1 MLVRALVAVFLW
13 FAVVSGYS
21 QTLVPVPQLTSHVV
35 DTIALLDVQ
44 RRQTL
49 ETKLAALEALSGSQV
64 VVLIVATTQPEDIV
78 GFSNRVGNAW
88 KIGRKGIGDGLLV
101 VVAKDDR
108 KLRIEVSKT
117 LEGAIPDLA
126 AKRIIDTSF
135 TPLFKQ
141 GDYAGGLDTGLDQIA
156 ALIKGESLPMPQK
169 SDSDTAWLDGFGWQD
184 LVAFLLFGVFIGG
197 SIFRRILGNK
207 LGSVATGTVVG
218 VLVNLLSGSIVVAVL
233 AGFVAMIFVLIS
245 SAGGAFPGR
254 GGGGFGSGGWSSGSG
269 GGGGGFSSGGGGDFG
284 GGGASGDW

>member
-1 MLVRALVAVFLW
+1 
-13 FAVVSGYS
+13 
-21 QTLVPVPQLTSHVV
+21 
-35 DTIALLDVQ
+35 
-44 RRQTL
+44 
-49 ETKLAALEALSGSQV
+49 
-64 VVLIVATTQPEDIV
+64 
-78 GFSNRVGNAW
+78 
-88 KIGRKGIGDGLLV
+88 
-101 VVAKDDR
+101 
-108 KLRIEVSKT
+108 
-117 LEGAIPDLA
+117 
-126 AKRIIDTSF
+126 
-135 TPLFKQ
+135 
-141 GDYAGGLDTGLDQIA
+141 LDQIA

-169 SDSDTAWLDGFGWQD
+169 SDSDTAWLDGFGWQE

-269 GGGGGFSSGGGGDFG
+269 GGGGFNSGGGGDFG